1 MKKLILIIL
10 LTIFLTPK
18 AFAAG
23 SPLLH
28 WVIKREAKAQLE
40 EFATKI
46 GINKPTQKEI
56 KKEWKRYKKA
66 KKKQE
71 KLHKKKLKRIEKKKK
86 EEEKKKFELQVQEA
100 KKLLDTENFEFLKYN
115 DPQGSQELDFFGI
128 YGKRQVETEGVISP
142 DFSKMIYSEVHFY
155 PSECQIT
162 SEMFLLPLPPQK
174 TTVLR
179 VMEAKL
185 SDKKPLKFYKSG
197 MSDVEEEF
205 FRTMTMV
212 DWSSDGSKI
221 LAKERISENLRG
233 FLETRVWVYE
243 LETQKTY
250 YLQNLKQEIEAYWEK
265 QGLDLAQYKWDIS
278 PMGWNEGAKKEPS
291 NELIV
296 YAYGYKP
303 DKTKVFLGGWLAN
316 YKNGEIT
323 FIKNTRQYKASQN
336 GLVLR
341 KKINKE

>member
-1 MKKLILIIL
+1 LKKLILIVL

-23 SPLLH
+23 SPILH
-28 WVIKREAKAQLE
+28 WALKREIKAQVE
-40 EFATKI
+40 DFATKI
-46 GINKPTQKEI
+46 GIDKPTQKEI
-56 KKEWKRYKKA
+56 KKEFKKYKKEM
-66 KKKQE
+66 KKKE
-71 KLHKKKLKRIEKKKK
+71 KQHKKKLERIEKKKK
-86 EEEKKKFELQVQEA
+86 EEAKKQFELQAQEA

-128 YGKRQVETEGVISP
+128 YGKRQISTEGVISP

-155 PSECQIT
+155 PSACQIT

-174 TTVLR
+174 TTYAR

-185 SDKKPLKFYKSG
+185 ADKKPLKFYKPG
-197 MSDVEEEF
+197 MSEVEEEI

-221 LAKERISENLRG
+221 LTKERISENLRG
-233 FLETRVWVYE
+233 FLETRAWVYE
-243 LETQKTY
+243 LDTQKTY
-250 YLQNLKQEIEAYWEK
+250 YLQNLRQEIENYWEK
-265 QGLDLAQYKWDIS
+265 QGLDLAQYKWDLS
-278 PMGWNEGAKKEPS
+278 PIGWYEPSKKEPS
-291 NELIV
+291 NEIIV

-303 DKTKVFLGGWLAN
+303 DKTKVFLGGWLVN
-316 YKNGEIT
+316 YQNGDIT

-341 KKINKE
+341 KKINK